1 MRFALALSLTS
12 WYLLGI
18 AHGQEQ
24 RSLDLETGLSETALA
39 QELANPIANL
49 TSVPFQNNFDFGGGR
64 GNAFRYTLNV
74 QPVIPF
80 SLNDDWNLITRTIV
94 PFAHVERVFPQPET
108 GIGDIVQSFF
118 LSPAR
123 PVNGITWGAG
133 PIFLY
138 PSASN
143 DFIGSGQW
151 GAGPTGVVLKQS
163 GPWLYGMLANHL
175 WTVGGVPHLPSG
187 TLPLLEVP
195 NSGIADPGFVETTPG
210 NRRRERVN
218 ATLIQ
223 PFLTYTF
230 PTQTTPFLSTETIY
244 DWSSRQSIVP
254 ISVGVNQLVFI
265 GGQLLQVGGLMRY
278 FAETPRGG
286 PNWGFQFRVT
296 LVFPHGS

>member
-1 MRFALALSLTS
+1 MRFALALGLTL
-12 WYLLGI
+12 YCLLGT
-18 AHGQEQ
+18 AHAQD
-24 RSLDLETGLSETALA
+24 RTDSHLETDLSDTALA

-80 SLNDDWNLITRTIV
+80 TLNDDWNLITRTIV

-163 GPWLYGMLANHL
+163 GGSP
-175 WTVGGVPHLPSG
+175 TISG
-187 TLPLLEVP
+187 
-195 NSGIADPGFVETTPG
+195 
-210 NRRRERVN
+210 R
-218 ATLIQ
+218 
-223 PFLTYTF
+223 
-230 PTQTTPFLSTETIY
+230 
-244 DWSSRQSIVP
+244 
-254 ISVGVNQLVFI
+254 
-265 GGQLLQVGGLMRY
+265 
-278 FAETPRGG
+278 
-286 PNWGFQFRVT
+286 
-296 LVFPHGS
+296 